1 MHPAAIEYPRC
12 VKQYAPATDRNR
24 AAIRDVLARV
34 LPQTG
39 TVLEIASGS
48 GQHAVAFA
56 RAFPS
61 VTWQPSD
68 PDPTALSSIDAWRAE
83 ADLPNLA
90 EPFELNVTQPWPID
104 RADAIVCINMVH
116 IAPWEASLALFENAG
131 RILAAGALLYL
142 YGPYREGAQIAPSNE
157 QFDRSLK
164 SRDERW
170 GVRDVKDLEA
180 AAPAFALAEMVAMPA
195 NNHSLIFRRR

>member
-1 MHPAAIEYPRC
+1 MHRAAIEYPRC

-24 AAIRDVLARV
+24 DAIRDVLSRV
-34 LPQTG
+34 LPATG

-56 RAFPS
+56 RAFPA

-90 EPFELNVTQPWPID
+90 EPFELDVTQPWPID
-104 RADAIVCINMVH
+104 QADAVVCINMVH
-116 IAPWEASLALFENAG
+116 IAPWEASLALFANAG
-131 RILAAGALLYL
+131 RILSPGALLYL
-142 YGPYREGAQIAPSNE
+142 YGPYREGGAITVSNE

-164 SRDERW
+164 ARDERW
-170 GVRDVKDLEA
+170 GVRDVADLTA
-180 AAPAFALAEMVAMPA
+180 AAGDFTLDETVAMPA